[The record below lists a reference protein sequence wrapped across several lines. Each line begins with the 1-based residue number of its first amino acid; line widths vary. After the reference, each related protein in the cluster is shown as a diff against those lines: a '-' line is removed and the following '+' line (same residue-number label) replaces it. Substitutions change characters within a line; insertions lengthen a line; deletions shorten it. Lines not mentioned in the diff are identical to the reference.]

1 MAIMMIRNTPRST
14 HQFATSVIT
23 MLMAPAM
30 LMAGLLSSSI
40 IAPPLHAQAPAD
52 SSAHAVKTGSPT
64 HYHRGVPKRAES
76 YYGLV
81 WGLDNLSVKAVES
94 GALIRF
100 SYRVLD
106 PQKAKL
112 LNDKKTEAFL
122 EAPSRNV
129 KLSIPSL
136 EKVGQLRQGTT
147 EESGKSY
154 WMAFSNPRRT
164 VKAGDHINIVI
175 GTFHANGLVIE

>member
-1 MAIMMIRNTPRST
+1 MMIPNTLGLTRILAARAMAIST
-14 HQFATSVIT
+14 AI
-23 MLMAPAM
+23 AM
-30 LMAGLLSSSI
+30 LLLSGNLA
-40 IAPPLHAQAPAD
+40 APLRGQAPAASAA
-52 SSAHAVKTGSPT
+52 SSPAKTGAPS
-64 HYHRGVPKRAES
+64 HYRPNRFTRRAES

-81 WGLDNLSVKAVES
+81 WGLDSLSVKAVES

-100 SYRVLD
+100 SYRILD
-106 PQKAKL
+106 PEKARL

-122 EAPSRNV
+122 EAPGRNV

-147 EESGKSY
+147 EQSGKSY

-164 VKAGDHINIVI
+164 VKPGDHVNIVI
-175 GTFHANGLVIE
+175 GTFHANGLVVE

>member
-1 MAIMMIRNTPRST
+1 MMIRYSSKLTRT
-14 HQFATSVIT
+14 LARAT
-23 MLMAPAM
+23 AM
-30 LMAGLLSSSI
+30 LAILLSS
-40 IAPPLHAQAPAD
+40 AVVALPLHAQSPAGAP
-52 SSAHAVKTGSPT
+52 VKTSKGAPT
-64 HYHRGVPKRAES
+64 RYTRNRFPKRAES
-76 YYGLV
+76 YYGVV
-81 WGLDNLSVKAVES
+81 WGLESLNVKAVES

-106 PQKAKL
+106 PEKAKL

-122 EAPSRNV
+122 EAPARNV

-147 EESGKSY
+147 EQSGKSY

-164 VKAGDHINIVI
+164 VKPGDHVNIVI
-175 GTFHANGLVIE
+175 GTFHANGLMVD